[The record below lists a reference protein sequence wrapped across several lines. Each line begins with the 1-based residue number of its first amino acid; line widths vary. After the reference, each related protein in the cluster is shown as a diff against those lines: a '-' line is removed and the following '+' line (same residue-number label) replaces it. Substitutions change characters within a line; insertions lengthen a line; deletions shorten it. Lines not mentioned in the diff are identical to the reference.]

1 MKKQVVDL
9 SNKNISEID
18 IPESIF
24 GIKVFP
30 DLIHQYIR
38 YQNAKSRQGS
48 HKTKTRSEIK
58 GKAKKPFAQKGTG
71 NARQGSSK
79 PPHYRGGATSMGPQN
94 RDHSFSLNKKEKT
107 LALRCALSN
116 KIKNED
122 IIFINSLEVN
132 NHKTKKLFERL
143 KKFKFKSALFIHN
156 DSDKLIKLP
165 LSQYY
170 VPGWE
175 NHLYSYKRV
184 CREGCVFNLNCGC
197 KSTIRDYYNLMSD
210 NINIICCNQNTRFD
224 LCWSDKYCM
233 EHFIHN
239 HLVK

>member
-107 LALRCALSN
+107 LALKCALSN
-116 KIKNED
+116 KSKNEE
-122 IIFINSLEVN
+122 IIFLDSLEIAD
-132 NHKTKKLFERL
+132 HKTKKLFNNL
-143 KKFKFKSALFIHN
+143 KKFDFNSALFIH
-156 DSDKLIKLP
+156 SDKGNNENFKKASSNIPKLAM
-165 LSQYY
+165 LSEKGLNVRDLMTFDKIFIEKTAVEQIT
-170 VPGWE
+170 
-175 NHLYSYKRV
+175 KR
-184 CREGCVFNLNCGC
+184 L
-197 KSTIRDYYNLMSD
+197 T
-210 NINIICCNQNTRFD
+210 
-224 LCWSDKYCM
+224 
-233 EHFIHN
+233 
-239 HLVK
+239 